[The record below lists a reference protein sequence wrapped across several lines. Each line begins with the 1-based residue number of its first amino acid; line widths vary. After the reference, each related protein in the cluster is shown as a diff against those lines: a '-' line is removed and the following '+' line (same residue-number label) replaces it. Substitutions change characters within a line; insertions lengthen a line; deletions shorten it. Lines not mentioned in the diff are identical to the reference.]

1 MKQGSDSLAG
11 PNLESREREREGTRK
26 RKRDGETERERE
38 RKRERAW
45 GKKVRERP
53 NPGGHAPDCAN
64 IIVFVIGE
72 PDWRR

>member
-11 PNLESREREREGTRK
+11 PNLESPRERERGNEKEKER
-26 RKRDGETERERE
+26 RRDRERE

-53 NPGGHAPDCAN
+53 NPGGHAPDCTN